1 VQVEAF
7 EAEEAGL
14 FCRPVWKLIIQFSVS
29 PEHPPPG
36 DSGLSGFLLAL
47 DISAGDDVDK
57 DRCRHGAGEGS
68 AMLAR
73 QFFAQ
78 LGEGDDVA
86 LGDLGDLALD
96 LPRVETSM
104 GPSL

>member
-1 VQVEAF
+1 
-7 EAEEAGL
+7 
-14 FCRPVWKLIIQFSVS
+14 
-29 PEHPPPG
+29 
-36 DSGLSGFLLAL
+36 
-47 DISAGDDVDK
+47 
-57 DRCRHGAGEGS
+57 
-68 AMLAR
+68 MLAR